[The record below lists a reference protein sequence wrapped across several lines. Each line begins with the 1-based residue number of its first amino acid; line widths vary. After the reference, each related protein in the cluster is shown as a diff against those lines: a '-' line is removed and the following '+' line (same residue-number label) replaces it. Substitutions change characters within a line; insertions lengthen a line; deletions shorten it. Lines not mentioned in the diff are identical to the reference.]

1 MLLDLFIFRFSSFCL
16 LAQILFK
23 FQARV
28 LARVLLGLVY
38 LGTHVNMRKSPLK
51 LCQPLTLNLERDIF
65 AVKNNADI

>member
-1 MLLDLFIFRFSSFCL
+1 MECSKPDLQTEAGFPL
-16 LAQILFK
+16 GQKLNLQLN
-23 FQARV
+23 Q
-28 LARVLLGLVY
+28 LLLGLVY